1 MKSCILSLD
10 FKNLKNMSKLVQP
23 INFKKWIDEH
33 RHLLKPPVGN
43 KQVWDNGEFIVMV
56 VGGPNNRKDY
66 HYNETPEFFYQ
77 VEGDMILKI
86 INDKG
91 EQIDVEINEGDI
103 YLLPAKVPHSPQRKA
118 NTVGL
123 VIEYPR
129 SENMMDALQ
138 WYCENCGNQLYS
150 EEFLVKNIETD
161 MQKIFK
167 TFYSDK
173 QKCTCDKCGDTMEE
187 PEKASSKEH

>member
-1 MKSCILSLD
+1 MNQNHQ
-10 FKNLKNMSKLVQP
+10 KNLKIMSNLVQP

-43 KQVWDNGEFIVMV
+43 KQVWKNGEYIVMV

-77 VEGDMILKI
+77 LEGDMVLKI
-86 INDKG
+86 IDEKG
-91 EQIDVEINEGDI
+91 KQIDVEINEGDI
-103 YLLPAKVPHSPQRKA
+103 YLLPGKVPHSPQRKE

-129 SENMMDALQ
+129 SKNMMDALE
-138 WYCENCGNQLYS
+138 WYCENCGNQLYR
-150 EEFLVKNIETD
+150 EEFSVENIETD
-161 MQKIFK
+161 MQKIFE
-167 TFYSDK
+167 TFYSDVE
-173 QKCTCDKCGDTMEE
+173 KCTCDNCGEFMEA
-187 PEKASSKEH
+187 PKKV

>member
-1 MKSCILSLD
+1 
-10 FKNLKNMSKLVQP
+10 MSKLVQP
-23 INFKKWIDEH
+23 INFKKWINDN

-43 KQVWDNGEFIVMV
+43 KCVWKDGDYIVMV

-86 INDKG
+86 IDGDGKML
-91 EQIDVEINEGDI
+91 DVEINEGDI
-103 YLLPAKVPHSPQRKA
+103 YLLPPKIPHSPQRKE

-129 SENMMDALQ
+129 DKGVMDALE
-138 WYCENCGNQLYS
+138 WYCENCGNQLYR
-150 EEFLVKNIETD
+150 EEFALDNIETD
-161 MQKIFK
+161 MPKIFNAY
-167 TFYSDK
+167 YSDIK
-173 QKCTCDKCGDTMEE
+173 KCTCNNCGTIMSTPKKQE
-187 PEKASSKEH
+187 

>member
-1 MKSCILSLD
+1 
-10 FKNLKNMSKLVQP
+10 MSKLVQP
-23 INFKKWIDEH
+23 LNFQKWIDEN

-43 KQVWDNGEFIVMV
+43 KCVWDGGEYIVMV
-56 VGGPNNRKDY
+56 VGGPNSRKDY

-77 VEGDMILKI
+77 VEGDMVLKI
-86 INDKG
+86 IDDKG

-129 SENMMDALQ
+129 PDGVMDALE
-138 WYCENCGNQLYS
+138 WYCENCDAPLYR
-150 EEFLVKNIETD
+150 EEFALDNIETD
-161 MQKIFK
+161 MPKIFD
-167 TFYSDK
+167 TYYSDDV
-173 QKCTCDKCGDTMEE
+173 KCTCTNCGTRMEA
-187 PEKASSKEH
+187 PKK

>member
-1 MKSCILSLD
+1 M
-10 FKNLKNMSKLVQP
+10 NLVQP
-23 INFKKWIDEH
+23 LNFKKWIDEH

-43 KQVWDNGEFIVMV
+43 KCVWDNGEYIVMV

-77 VEGDMILKI
+77 VEGGMVLKI
-86 INDKG
+86 IDTNGKM
-91 EQIDVEINEGDI
+91 IDVEINEGDI

-129 SENMMDALQ
+129 SESMLDALE
-138 WYCENCGNQLYS
+138 WYCENCGNQLYR
-150 EEFLVKNIETD
+150 EEFSLDNIETD
-161 MQKIFK
+161 MPIIFDK
-167 TFYSDK
+167 YYSDI
-173 QKCTCDKCGDTMEE
+173 QKCTCNNCGTIMEA
-187 PEKASSKEH
+187 PNKSPS